1 MAVMMEVD
9 MRHSRMR
16 AIANMQCVACSTLSF
31 KLLLFL
37 EEPAS
42 VLLTPFILAYSLPRC
57 AGEVGVFEYVLGS
70 VAVVVLSLR

>member
-16 AIANMQCVACSTLSF
+16 AIANMQCVACSF